1 MNELIEAIRAAV
13 AESATVE
20 QKTIGAQAC
29 RTILTALDTE
39 AGKPLAVPN
48 APKPHP
54 LSQLDPGQALDLLIA
69 KLSAGLPKEES
80 PAAQTATTP
89 AAVPERRD
97 RGLRIA
103 FVTPPPRIPR
113 STRRRRP

>member
-1 MNELIEAIRAAV
+1 MNQLIEAIRAAV
-13 AESATVE
+13 TEGATAE
-20 QKTIGAQAC
+20 QKSIGAQAC

-39 AGKPLAVPN
+39 AGKPLTVPN

-54 LSQLDPGQALDLLIA
+54 LSQIDPGQALDLLIG
-69 KLSAGLPKEES
+69 KLSANLSKEEPTAGGATA
-80 PAAQTATTP
+80 PAAMPT
-89 AAVPERRD
+89 RGD
-97 RGLRIA
+97 RGLRIE

>member
-13 AESATVE
+13 AEGATAE

-29 RTILTALDTE
+29 RTILTALDAE

-54 LSQLDPGQALDLLIA
+54 LSQIDPGQALDLLIA
-69 KLSAGLPKEES
+69 KLSANLPKDD
-80 PAAQTATTP
+80 PAASTTAP
-89 AAVPERRD
+89 AALSARRD
-97 RGLRIA
+97 RGLRIE
-103 FVTPPPRIPR
+103 FVTPPPRSPG
-113 STRRRRP
+113 TRRRRP